1 MTKSSTRKTAARKPI
16 IQAPTLHKLN
26 DAQRIILWSAAQRED
41 SAAALP
47 ASMTERAAQ
56 KLGAVLVEKGLAR
69 EIRAK
74 AGMPV
79 WRRNE
84 AGRACA
90 LIITKL
96 GREAIKG
103 DDDRQTVDADLD
115 APAPPSIA
123 TEARSQT
130 AAPSR
135 PERTIPRQGSKLAE
149 VMTLLGRK
157 QGADIEELTSATGWL
172 PHTTRAALTGLR
184 KRGFA
189 IERSRSDQGASVY
202 RIVMGA
208 TPALAA

>member
-1 MTKSSTRKTAARKPI
+1 MTKPSTRKTAARKPI
-16 IQAPTLHKLN
+16 VQVPTLHKLN
-26 DAQRIILWSAAQRED
+26 DAQRIVLSSAAQRED

-56 KLGAVLVEKGLAR
+56 KLGAVFVEKGLAR

-123 TEARSQT
+123 TEA
-130 AAPSR
+130 PS
-135 PERTIPRQGSKLAE
+135 
-149 VMTLLGRK
+149 
-157 QGADIEELTSATGWL
+157 
-172 PHTTRAALTGLR
+172 HTVSG
-184 KRGFA
+184 
-189 IERSRSDQGASVY
+189 
-202 RIVMGA
+202 
-208 TPALAA
+208 